1 MKSSQFNHQIKTSF
15 INPMTDDFQS
25 LLAQIKQEHYRDL
38 YEPEAN
44 ITVPLSDVVNK
55 VLEGFKFGNSTI
67 CHLRYLWM
75 TLILT
80 LAVEPTLEYYYP
92 KDFLTKDIITS
103 LELWI
108 VNFYKSN
115 TIDKKHKN
123 NLINDWYNKV
133 IEHYESL
140 PYPEVVSFQ
149 IIYEAIDVFQNAIRV
164 FDYDQAKEALL
175 EILEDCLEGYAIF
188 PGSEG
193 RRDLFDWWLLEV
205 VPASWNL
212 SPLKSFYVVDRL
224 IHQDQITIR
233 QKKSLEKVSK
243 MLESKLLENSD
254 ILRDSDN
261 KYKFDQFFHNF
272 SSSYD
277 ILKKYDNHT
286 LVNNYVLRIK

>member
-1 MKSSQFNHQIKTSF
+1 MKLRSNQINHQIKTSF
-15 INPMTDDFQS
+15 INPMTDDFKD
-25 LLAQIKQEHYRDL
+25 LLNQIQQEHYPEL
-38 YEPEAN
+38 YESETN
-44 ITVPLSDVVNK
+44 STVPLSDVLNQ
-55 VLEGFKFGNSTI
+55 VLEGFKVGNSTI

-80 LAVEPTLEYYYP
+80 MAVEPTLEYYYP
-92 KDFLTKDIITS
+92 NDSLTKDIITS
-103 LELWI
+103 LELFI
-108 VNFYKSN
+108 INSDNIN
-115 TIDKKHKN
+115 TIDKKYKN

-149 IIYEAIDVFQNAIRV
+149 VIYEAIDVFQNAIRV

-212 SPLKSFYVVDRL
+212 SPLKSFYGVDRL
-224 IHQDQITIR
+224 INQDQMTR
-233 QKKSLEKVSK
+233 
-243 MLESKLLENSD
+243 ENRGKD
-254 ILRDSDN
+254 FL
-261 KYKFDQFFHNF
+261 F
-272 SSSYD
+272 
-277 ILKKYDNHT
+277 
-286 LVNNYVLRIK
+286 